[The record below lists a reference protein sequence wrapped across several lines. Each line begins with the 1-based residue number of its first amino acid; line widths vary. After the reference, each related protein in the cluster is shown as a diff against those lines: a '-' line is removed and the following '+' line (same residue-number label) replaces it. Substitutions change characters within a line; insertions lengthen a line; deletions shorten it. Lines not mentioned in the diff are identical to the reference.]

1 MIRGLTNKI
10 ANNFFFM
17 SIVFFLYKE
26 RKPTAGKIF
35 ILDTKARMNVCKK
48 TEADSNNG
56 KNKIEN
62 IIPSIFARSI
72 SSRVMGEK
80 IINGKSKQFILYE

>member
-17 SIVFFLYKE
+17 SVNFFLYKD

-35 ILDTKARMNVCKK
+35 ILDTKARINVWKK
-48 TEADSNNG
+48 TEAVSNKG
-56 KNKIEN
+56 KNNIEN
-62 IIPSIFARSI
+62 VIPSIFARSI
-72 SSRVMGEK
+72 SSKVMGEK
-80 IINGKSKQFILYE
+80 IINGKSK